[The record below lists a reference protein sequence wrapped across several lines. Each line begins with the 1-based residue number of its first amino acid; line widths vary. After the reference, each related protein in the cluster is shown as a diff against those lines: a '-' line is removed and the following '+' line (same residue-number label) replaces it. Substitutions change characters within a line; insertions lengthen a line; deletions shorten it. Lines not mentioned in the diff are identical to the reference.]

1 MSVRRKALLGLL
13 LVSVLWGT
21 AGVTAKMLIVELHPY
36 VLLFYRFGLAS
47 IIFLPWF
54 LRAHKP
60 KHMWRTLIP
69 FSLLSIG
76 NALFFYLGIVHT
88 SASAASVIN
97 TSTPLLAA
105 LFSHFLIGER
115 THKEKIIGII
125 VGLLGT
131 LLIILLPLWQ
141 EGRSIGG
148 NVSGNLLILLSVTS
162 WTLYLVGS
170 RKFISQ
176 ETFSPVVMTEI
187 NFLTL
192 TLFSLIMAIMTG
204 QSFVTDALFTP
215 SYLLLLLYAAIPVT
229 VVTFGVFQ
237 WVIKHISATTASLKD
252 YIQLVVSVGLSIV
265 LLGERMNAIFILGSG
280 VVVFGLILATHKS
293 ILRILRG

>member
-1 MSVRRKALLGLL
+1 MSVRRKAFLGLL

-21 AGVTAKMLIVELHPY
+21 AGVTAKMLIAELHPY

-60 KHMWRTLIP
+60 KNTWRTLIP

-97 TSTPLLAA
+97 TSTPLLTA

-115 THKEKIIGII
+115 THKEKILGVI
-125 VGLLGT
+125 VGLIGT
-131 LLIILLPLWQ
+131 LIIILLPLWN

-148 NVSGNLLILLSVTS
+148 SITGNLLILLSVVS

-192 TLFSLIMAIMTG
+192 ALFSLVMAVVTG
-204 QSFVTDALFTP
+204 QTFVTDAIFTP
-215 SYLLLLLYAAIPVT
+215 SYFFLLLYAAIPVT
-229 VVTFGVFQ
+229 VVTFGIFQ

-252 YIQLVVSVGLSIV
+252 YIQLVISVGLSIV
-265 LLGERMNAIFILGSG
+265 ILGERLNAIFILGSG
-280 VVVFGLILATHKS
+280 IVVTGLILASHKA